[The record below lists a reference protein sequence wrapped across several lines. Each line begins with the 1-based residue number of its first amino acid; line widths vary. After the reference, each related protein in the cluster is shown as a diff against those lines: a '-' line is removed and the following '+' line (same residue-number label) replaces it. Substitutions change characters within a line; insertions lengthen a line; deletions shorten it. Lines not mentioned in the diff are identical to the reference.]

1 MESFEALKTNKSPGT
16 DGLTAELYKM
26 FAQELAPFL
35 LETYL
40 ESIEFETLPPTL
52 SQGILALI
60 PKPKKD
66 ILFIDN
72 WRPICRLNCD
82 YKILALILAIRL
94 KCVLGSIIDETQ
106 TGFIPKRHIANNIRL
121 VLDSLDYAELVKEE
135 SFILFLFS
143 GAQICFTISAQV
155 WLWRFLLQNYPHFI

>member
-1 MESFEALKTNKSPGT
+1 MENNNSRNLTINSLNINGTVSSDPKQIGTFCANFYTTLYKSNYCEDSAFLFFQSLKGIKTLSIDEKITCDRDITVAEIMESIEALKNNKSPGT
-16 DGLTAELYKM
+16 HGLTAELYKM

-52 SQGILALI
+52 SQGLLTLI

-72 WRPICRLNCD
+72 WRPIFLLNCD
-82 YKILALILAIRL
+82 Y
-94 KCVLGSIIDETQ
+94 
-106 TGFIPKRHIANNIRL
+106 
-121 VLDSLDYAELVKEE
+121 
-135 SFILFLFS
+135 
-143 GAQICFTISAQV
+143 
-155 WLWRFLLQNYPHFI
+155 

>member
-1 MESFEALKTNKSPGT
+1 MKSIEALKTNKSPGT
-16 DGLTAELYKM
+16 DGLRAELYKM

-40 ESIEFETLPPTL
+40 ESIEFETLPRTL
-52 SQGILALI
+52 SQGPLTLI
-60 PKPKKD
+60 PKLKKD

-72 WRPICRLNCD
+72 WRPICHLNCD
-82 YKILALILAIRL
+82 YKILALILANRL

-121 VLDSLDYAELVKEE
+121 VLDLLDYAELVN
-135 SFILFLFS
+135 
-143 GAQICFTISAQV
+143 
-155 WLWRFLLQNYPHFI
+155 LLTCTPHIGNHS